1 MLRTRVFSAI
11 VLVAVLGAG
20 LYYGGL
26 LWWVLLLF
34 ISIIGYNE
42 FCRAVR
48 RIPVEGKSNDGSSSD
63 EDPRYETALPEI
75 AGYLLSVAY
84 YVVILLSRKYEYMIF
99 TIVIAVVVF
108 MICFVAR
115 YPEYD
120 NGRILKDFFGF
131 LYIPVMISFLYL
143 IRLRENGFTEVL
155 LVVISSWICDTF
167 AYFTGRAFGRH
178 KLAPVLSPKKSVE
191 GAVGGTLFSAL
202 FGALLA
208 LLTHG
213 NIGVYALVAAS
224 GAVVSQ
230 FGDLF
235 ASGIKRDQGIKDYGN
250 VIPGHGG
257 ILDRF
262 DSMIITAPVIY
273 ILCCTMA

>member
-1 MLRTRVFSAI
+1 MLRTRVFSAV
-11 VLVAVLGAG
+11 VLVAILGAG

-34 ISIIGYNE
+34 ISFTGYYE

-48 RIPVEGKSNDGSSSD
+48 HIPSGKEPDKSSSAD
-63 EDPRYETALPEI
+63 QETKYETALPEI
-75 AGYLLSVAY
+75 AGYLCTVGY
-84 YVVILLSRKYEYMIF
+84 YVVILFGKRYDYMIF
-99 TIVIAVVVF
+99 TIVITVVIF
-108 MICFVAR
+108 MVCFVAR

-120 NGRILKDFFGF
+120 NARIIRNFFGF
-131 LYIPVMISFLYL
+131 LYVPFMISFLYL
-143 IRLRENGFTEVL
+143 LRLRDKGLQEVL
-155 LVVISSWICDTF
+155 LVVIASWICDTF
-167 AYFTGRAFGRH
+167 AYFTGRAFGKH

-202 FGALLA
+202 FGGILA
-208 LLTHG
+208 FITNG
-213 NIGVYALVAAS
+213 NIGIYAVVAGA

-235 ASGIKRDQGIKDYGN
+235 ASGIKRDQGIKDYGK

-257 ILDRF
+257 FLDRF
-262 DSMIITAPVIY
+262 DSIIITAPVIY
-273 ILCCTMA
+273 ILCCTMN